1 MRLRK
6 RTIAPISL
14 QAGGGGGQTKP
25 GEDTNLPETQMP
37 ELQVL
42 PIERPPQI
50 DAYAREAVTTAN
62 NYVRSTNSG
71 IGIGRGGGIG
81 SGYGQGIGN
90 GFGGFI
96 SGLRRTGL
104 DVVIVID
111 GTGSMRLVIDDV
123 RSKMREL
130 MLAIH
135 RLVPSARI
143 GVIVFGGRGE
153 QMQIQPLTTST
164 GAIVLF
170 LNRIQAQNGGEWQE
184 DTLGAVRSAVDNM
197 GWRSYAKKV
206 IVLVG
211 DTPPFKEDFDPTLQL
226 IRQFHAENGTF
237 NTVDLTVEEHERF
250 VEQWQSYSGPVPVT
264 ASSLPEFYLETQAA
278 YQAMARAGGGAWRSL
293 TKDEHINQQVLM
305 LAFGEQWH
313 SEIAAFGRGIN
324 SSRNTDP

>member
-111 GTGSMRLVIDDV
+111 GTSSMRLVIDDV
-123 RSKMREL
+123 RGKMRDL

-164 GAIVLF
+164 GVGRNRGNGPF
-170 LNRIQAQNGGEWQE
+170 LDRHARTPGRRRSGE
-184 DTLGAVRSAVDNM
+184 G
-197 GWRSYAKKV
+197 
-206 IVLVG
+206 
-211 DTPPFKEDFDPTLQL
+211 
-226 IRQFHAENGTF
+226 
-237 NTVDLTVEEHERF
+237 
-250 VEQWQSYSGPVPVT
+250 
-264 ASSLPEFYLETQAA
+264 
-278 YQAMARAGGGAWRSL
+278 
-293 TKDEHINQQVLM
+293 KDEV
-305 LAFGEQWH
+305 
-313 SEIAAFGRGIN
+313 
-324 SSRNTDP
+324 